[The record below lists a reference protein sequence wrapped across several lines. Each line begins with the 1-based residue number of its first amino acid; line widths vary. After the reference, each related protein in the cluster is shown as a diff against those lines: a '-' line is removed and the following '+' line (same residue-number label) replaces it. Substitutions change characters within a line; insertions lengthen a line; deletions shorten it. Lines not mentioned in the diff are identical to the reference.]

1 MEHKKDINN
10 FSDISKSSQEI
21 WFNIFSYLD
30 LKSFLNLEKSSK
42 YFRKTFLQYY
52 SETNDKREETLNLQN
67 KGTQKDIIPENNI
80 SKEKI
85 SFPTLFHKDIK
96 KYKKNNLG
104 KYYNCFIQIPYYLAE
119 FCGIYSNKSLT
130 DLFEDN
136 IIKFNDLK
144 SEVNENF
151 SCTSFV
157 NYNDN
162 YKFYDYKNLIVINN
176 NKFMIFYNNTLNV
189 YEINENN
196 IFEKKYFQYFEEKIL
211 FFDNIQNSIV
221 LISNCGKLLS
231 MDINDY
237 STKIKKIR
245 FYVPEEI
252 IQIFYISNHFIFLTK
267 EDNFYCIEYE
277 SIYLNI
283 KPDEDLLPEHLQ
295 LLHEKFEDKEKSIL
309 KLFPNKIK
317 KNYGQILDVKANN
330 NNYLMFI
337 DNNYDI
343 FGLYNNEIKEIKEIK
358 ENEKK
363 GKKNNINQNQNKVI
377 KSGLIDNNIIINK
390 PNEEIIFYKICKDVK
405 FPHYYT
411 MSFGDNHWLLLEQ
424 RYRLPLN
431 EWTNEE
437 VLNWFE
443 KELGFDDYLKVIKY
457 QKVTGKNI
465 LEGDRK
471 YFRDILGMSINK
483 IKQLCNKEIKKVE
496 EGSINGDI
504 KCFGYGSNKYGQLG
518 LLDIKYTKIPKKL
531 EIPVNEIKNNND
543 FIIKIICSNSISV
556 LITKKGKIYICGK
569 KKKKE
574 KSNEIKKEELRD
586 EKEKEKENQ
595 KKRKHNNNKKKKG
608 DKKEKE
614 KEKEKKEENEDKNL
628 WVEISYEIKR
638 NFSNNFYVKIKDLC
652 IKQNVIYIF
661 GLKINKKDFFQ

>member
-1 MEHKKDINN
+1 MENKKDSNN
-10 FSDISKSSQEI
+10 FSFVSELTKEG

-30 LKSFLNLEKSSK
+30 LKTFLNLEKSSK

-52 SETNDKREETLNLQN
+52 SETSTKREETINLQN
-67 KGTQKDIIPENNI
+67 KGTQKDIFQGHNF

-85 SFPTLFHKDIK
+85 SFPTLFDKDIR
-96 KYKKNNLG
+96 KYKKIILG
-104 KYYNCFIQIPYYLAE
+104 KYCNCFIQIPYYLAE
-119 FCGIYSNKSLT
+119 FCGIYSKKSLT
-130 DLFEDN
+130 DLFVDN
-136 IIKFNDLK
+136 IIKLNDLK
-144 SEVNENF
+144 SEINENF
-151 SCTSFV
+151 SCTSLV

-162 YKFYDYKNLIVINN
+162 YEFYNYKNLMVINN
-176 NKFMIFYNNTLNV
+176 NKFMTFYNNTLNV

-196 IFEKKYFQYFEEKIL
+196 IFEKKYFQFFDEKML
-211 FFDNIQNSIV
+211 FFDNIQNTIL
-221 LISNCGKLLS
+221 LISNCGKLIS

-267 EDNFYCIEYE
+267 DDNFYCIEYE

-283 KPDEDLLPEHLQ
+283 KPDEDLLPKQLQ
-295 LLHEKFEDKEKSIL
+295 LINEKFPDEDKNIL

-317 KNYGQILDVKANN
+317 KNYEKIIDVKANN

-343 FGLYNNEIKEIKEIK
+343 FGLYHNEIKEIKET
-358 ENEKK
+358 EKK
-363 GKKNNINQNQNKVI
+363 GKKNNQNKII
-377 KSGLIDNNIIINK
+377 KCDSFDNNIIINK
-390 PNEEIIFYKICKDVK
+390 EKEKEDILFYKICKEVK
-405 FPHYYT
+405 FPNYYT
-411 MSFGDNHWLLLEQ
+411 MSFGENHWILLQ
-424 RYRLPLN
+424 QKYRLPLN

-443 KELGFDDYLKVIKY
+443 KELSFDDYLKVIKY

-465 LEGDRK
+465 IEGDRK

-496 EGSINGDI
+496 EGSITGDI

-531 EIPVNEIKNNND
+531 EIPENEIKNNND
-543 FIIKIICSNSISV
+543 FIVKVICSNSISI
-556 LITKKGKIYICGK
+556 LITKKGKIYICGNFNQ
-569 KKKKE
+569 KE
-574 KSNEIKKEELRD
+574 KSNIIKKEELED

-595 KKRKHNNNKKKKG
+595 KKRKHNNNKKKGNK
-608 DKKEKE
+608 

-638 NFSNNFYVKIKDLC
+638 NFNNNYYMKINDLC
-652 IKQNVIYIF
+652 IKQNIIYIF